1 MFVRINQRVINGGQL
16 KEVWFVFETAHRTME
31 EIHDALVRDGRLLGT
46 RVDTKADGPHRR
58 VAIDEQ
64 DVSLLA
70 ETITS
75 VSEMVDDL
83 YDEDGSSLWIM
94 PADEVAG

>member
-1 MFVRINQRVINGGQL
+1 MFVRINQRVVNAGQP
-16 KEVWFVFETAHRTME
+16 KEVWFVFEAPHETIA

-46 RVDTKADGPHRR
+46 RVDTKPAGSHRR

-70 ETITS
+70 DTITS
-75 VSEMVDDL
+75 VSEMIDDL
-83 YDEDGSSLWIM
+83 YDEDGTALWVM
-94 PADEVAG
+94 PEDEVAG